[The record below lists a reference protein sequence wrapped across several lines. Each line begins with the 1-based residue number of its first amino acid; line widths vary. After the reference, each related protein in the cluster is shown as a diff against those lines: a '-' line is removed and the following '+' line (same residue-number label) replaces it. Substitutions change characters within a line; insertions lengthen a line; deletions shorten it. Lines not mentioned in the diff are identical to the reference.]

1 MQIHDPRVKETEET
15 SSERTGKQPHDD
27 GGRKIDHAVNKKYR
41 VDFVSELGCKQS
53 IDDSIKYR
61 IQKLT
66 SKVND
71 ILLIADAPQLGAE
84 GTSTAAIKLFEAQV
98 MSGLLFNCESWIGI
112 TEAPIDK
119 LQSFQ
124 DNFLKKL
131 LHLPVSTPQA
141 ILHWDCGMEMIKW
154 RIAKSKL
161 MFVRKMR
168 QADCDNI
175 CKRAILNEIIIGTK
189 GLASE

>member
-1 MQIHDPRVKETEET
+1 MKCKYLIIGSKKQRKQALNELEKDPMRM
-15 SSERTGKQPHDD
+15 
-27 GGRKIDHAVNKKYR
+27 GGLKIDLAVSEKYLG
-41 VDFVSELGCKQS
+41 DFVSELGCKRS
-53 IDDSIKYR
+53 IDDTIKYR

-112 TEAPIDK
+112 TEAQINE

-124 DNFLKKL
+124 DNFLKNSYTYQY
-131 LHLPVSTPQA
+131 LPLRQYCTGTA
-141 ILHWDCGMEMIKW
+141 EW
-154 RIAKSKL
+154 R
-161 MFVRKMR
+161 
-168 QADCDNI
+168 
-175 CKRAILNEIIIGTK
+175 
-189 GLASE
+189 

>member
-1 MQIHDPRVKETEET
+1 MQDDISKVSTSVEEARQGCEDVYELLT
-15 SSERTGKQPHDD
+15 KKQLSVNNTKCKFMILGSKKQRKQALAELESNPMMM
-27 GGRKIDHAVNKKYR
+27 GGRKIDHTVNKKYLG
-41 VDFVSELGCKQS
+41 DFVSELGCKQS
-53 IDDSIKYR
+53 IDDTIKYR

-84 GTSTAAIKLFEAQV
+84 GTSMAAIKLFEAQV

-112 TEAPIDK
+112 TEAQIDE

-131 LHLPVSTPQA
+131 LHLPVSPPKS
-141 ILHWDCGMEMIKW
+141 ILHW
-154 RIAKSKL
+154 
-161 MFVRKMR
+161 
-168 QADCDNI
+168 
-175 CKRAILNEIIIGTK
+175 
-189 GLASE
+189 